1 MCASSLKL
9 VFVADYYALF
19 GTMCHGCEFP
29 IEAGDRFLEALG
41 HTWHDTCFV
50 CSVSKAV
57 RLVKLIHS
65 SSTCANMTNMGLTAK
80 MSFGPQNPNKKH
92 FYSFLE
98 GVSLLRAVGTSPD
111 YLGWIAA
118 LCPSI

>member
-57 RLVKLIHS
+57 LVKLIHS
-65 SSTCANMTNMGLTAK
+65 SSTCANMTNMGLPAK
-80 MSFGPQNPNKKH
+80 MSFSPQNPNKKH

>member
-98 GVSLLRAVGTSPD
+98 GVSLLWAVGTSPD
-111 YLGWIAA
+111 HLGWIAA